1 MQLKWFILFW
11 TVNTLVAQAG
21 ESNPKSLPE
30 LAKKVRPSV
39 YMITEYDSSG
49 RELSAGTGFMVNA
62 EGKMIT
68 NKHVIEK
75 GATFKVKSSTGGT
88 FNVLRVVATDTKN
101 DLAILKVE
109 CQGVEFLQLG
119 ESENIEAGVRLAVVG
134 SPLGLAGS
142 LSEGIV
148 SAIRMENQQ
157 RWIQMTAAIS
167 PGSSGSPVL
176 NEAGEVIGVATA
188 TMVHGQALN
197 MAVPVE
203 AVKKLMQAPEAAAVA
218 AAAAI
223 APVEGVAA
231 VAAGG
236 AEPCK
241 VCGTS
246 RGKVQGG
253 DAKNV
258 QAEYRR
264 KWHFLCRYCANGRTL
279 VLECYH
285 LLHRVMENNKKLVSE
300 SNTVL
305 SAMESRQRDF
315 EVKRKSLRKDVQTYE
330 ASKVDVRDEHQK
342 AEARLREL
350 DKSYEKLMKELE
362 DTRRHRDHCERDA
375 VRYFEHWV
383 EYLKREMVTMEVPIP
398 ETIEAGALPPF
409 NLGTSMGRYYC
420 YYGFT
425 LEDLIVSARFNLDNK
440 GKPSAAALAQ
450 KKDPRPKKQ
459 VTLKNG
465 KEIISKMIVEDG
477 ENYII
482 KGEDG
487 KMQTVPKKDVDSIFD
502 Q

>member
-167 PGSSGSPVL
+167 PGSSGSP
-176 NEAGEVIGVATA
+176 
-188 TMVHGQALN
+188 
-197 MAVPVE
+197 
-203 AVKKLMQAPEAAAVA
+203 
-218 AAAAI
+218 
-223 APVEGVAA
+223 
-231 VAAGG
+231 
-236 AEPCK
+236 
-241 VCGTS
+241 
-246 RGKVQGG
+246 
-253 DAKNV
+253 
-258 QAEYRR
+258 
-264 KWHFLCRYCANGRTL
+264 
-279 VLECYH
+279 
-285 LLHRVMENNKKLVSE
+285 
-300 SNTVL
+300 
-305 SAMESRQRDF
+305 
-315 EVKRKSLRKDVQTYE
+315 
-330 ASKVDVRDEHQK
+330 
-342 AEARLREL
+342 
-350 DKSYEKLMKELE
+350 
-362 DTRRHRDHCERDA
+362 
-375 VRYFEHWV
+375 
-383 EYLKREMVTMEVPIP
+383 
-398 ETIEAGALPPF
+398 
-409 NLGTSMGRYYC
+409 
-420 YYGFT
+420 
-425 LEDLIVSARFNLDNK
+425 
-440 GKPSAAALAQ
+440 
-450 KKDPRPKKQ
+450 
-459 VTLKNG
+459 
-465 KEIISKMIVEDG
+465 
-477 ENYII
+477 
-482 KGEDG
+482 
-487 KMQTVPKKDVDSIFD
+487 
-502 Q
+502 